1 MVNFAAREDCPPTYD
16 VAVGSSTG
24 SVASEPTSPL
34 LKSKD
39 TPYPQ
44 PAPQPQPHGGML
56 IVPALGPGPTVYRY
70 HNPRTGEL
78 VSSLLPPNHPEM
90 ICLQQGHIIQTRYGI
105 LGARSARGVGSEST
119 MGVTKDIASLVPL
132 HVGLWLYCSAF

>member
-105 LGARSARGVGSEST
+105 LGILAAVFWFPLGIGLCLIDKR
-119 MGVTKDIASLVPL
+119 TKCERC
-132 HVGLWLYCSAF
+132 GLRIDDGCY